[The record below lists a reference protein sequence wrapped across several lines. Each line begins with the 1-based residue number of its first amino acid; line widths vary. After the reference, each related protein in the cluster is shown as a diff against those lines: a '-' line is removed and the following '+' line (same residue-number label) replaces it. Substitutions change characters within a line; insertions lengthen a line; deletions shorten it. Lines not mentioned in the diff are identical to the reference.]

1 MQRDLINSQIKAASY
16 TIYESLLYIYNLVL
30 VTGIF
35 PDDLKQSRVTP
46 IFKDGDKR
54 ECGNCRPIS
63 VISTIAKI
71 LEMLISNQ
79 LAFYLNEHHCR
90 TAIWLSKM
98 PFHRNCSF
106 AYDRS
111 VSTEYERRHI
121 KWYFVP

>member
-1 MQRDLINSQIKAASY
+1 MS
-16 TIYESLLYIYNLVL
+16 
-30 VTGIF
+30 GIF

-54 ECGNCRPIS
+54 ECGNYRPIS
-63 VISTIAKI
+63 VILPIAKI

-79 LAFYLNEHHCR
+79 LAVYLNDNNIIV
-90 TAIWLSKM
+90 TQQPGLSKM

-111 VSTEYERRHI
+111 VSTEYGQRHI
-121 KWYFVP
+121 KWCFVS